1 MSLATPTKVEQL
13 QKTLHATAKRT
24 SLYRGL
30 RVPKRESLSESR
42 MREICTSGLMSGRW
56 KRSMAGL
63 VRHRQTKEPVT
74 DRPRLNHRAT
84 SRLYSFDTQRFRP
97 FGRPIAQSIAN
108 ANNGMTSRHENRAST
123 NVRESRT
130 SPAVTIGSFFG
141 ESRELASMTTFRSS
155 NRGFAPFC

>member
-84 SRLYSFDTQRFRP
+84 SRLYSIVALTLNP
-97 FGRPIAQSIAN
+97 FGRRLPDRRRFAQK
-108 ANNGMTSRHENRAST
+108 G
-123 NVRESRT
+123 
-130 SPAVTIGSFFG
+130 
-141 ESRELASMTTFRSS
+141 
-155 NRGFAPFC
+155 

>member
-13 QKTLHATAKRT
+13 WKTLHATAKRT
-24 SLYRGL
+24 SLYRGP
-30 RVPKRESLSESR
+30 RVPKRDSLSESR

-84 SRLYSFDTQRFRP
+84 SRLYL
-97 FGRPIAQSIAN
+97 
-108 ANNGMTSRHENRAST
+108 
-123 NVRESRT
+123 V
-130 SPAVTIGSFFG
+130 
-141 ESRELASMTTFRSS
+141 LA
-155 NRGFAPFC
+155 

>member
-1 MSLATPTKVEQL
+1 MSLVPPTKVEQL
-13 QKTLHATAKRT
+13 RKTLHATAKRA
-24 SLYRGL
+24 SLYRGF

-84 SRLYSFDTQRFRP
+84 SRLYS
-97 FGRPIAQSIAN
+97 
-108 ANNGMTSRHENRAST
+108 ST
-123 NVRESRT
+123 V
-130 SPAVTIGSFFG
+130 AK
-141 ESRELASMTTFRSS
+141 L
-155 NRGFAPFC
+155 

>member
-13 QKTLHATAKRT
+13 QMTLHATAKRT

-30 RVPKRESLSESR
+30 RVPKRDSLSESR

-74 DRPRLNHRAT
+74 DRPCLNHRAT
-84 SRLYSFDTQRFRP
+84 SRLYPNYDDPLSF
-97 FGRPIAQSIAN
+97 
-108 ANNGMTSRHENRAST
+108 
-123 NVRESRT
+123 
-130 SPAVTIGSFFG
+130 GSYQVVYMRVDFDNYVLVFVKQ
-141 ESRELASMTTFRSS
+141 
-155 NRGFAPFC
+155 